1 MALLVGP
8 TYEQGA
14 ANNQAMWTDGALV
27 GATAGF
33 IILRVQ
39 DFVFFQD
46 NGAWVARLYY
56 SSSQP
61 THGHG
66 TTLPT
71 GYVLGGAQQGPFNNT
86 VPVNVVW
93 PASSVPS
100 GNYAWGFVAGSTT
113 MIQGVTF
120 SLWDD
125 VGGFSPGQMSYGGCC
140 HDPMLNDILAA
151 VTKTITN
158 TP

>member
-1 MALLVGP
+1 MTLLTGP
-8 TYEQGA
+8 TYEQAA
-14 ANNQAMWTDGALV
+14 ANTQAMWTDGALV

-33 IILRVQ
+33 IILRVE
-39 DFVFFQD
+39 DFVFLQD

-56 SSSQP
+56 SASAP

-66 TTLPT
+66 TTLPS

-93 PASSVPS
+93 PASSVPG

-113 MIQGVTF
+113 MIQGMTM
-120 SLWDD
+120 SLFDD
-125 VGGFSPGQMSYGGCC
+125 VGGFSLGQMSSGGIG
-140 HDPMLNDILAA
+140 HDPMLDLILSC
-151 VTKTITN
+151 VRKDY
-158 TP
+158 